1 MIIKKMFKSLGNI
14 LYAVLF
20 CVIAISCFGA
30 FIYSS
35 VITKSFKHKILDRT
49 YASKEANIENL
60 LVTETKDGQK
70 LWELFA
76 DKGIYAET
84 NGIVLLESLIGNI
97 YENNNVKASFKSD
110 KGTYN
115 SETKQIILYDN
126 VIMVYIDG
134 TNIKTNRL
142 IYSGKHEDIVAIG
155 NVRIEKPN
163 EAVVMGLE
171 AVLSSDHKNFN
182 IKGRTETH
190 FYL

>member
-1 MIIKKMFKSLGNI
+1 MAVKKIFKSLTHI

-20 CVIAISCFGA
+20 GVIALACFGA
-30 FIYSS
+30 FIYSG
-35 VITKSFKHKILDRT
+35 VITKSFKHKILDQT

-76 DKGIYAET
+76 DKGIYAEV

-97 YENNNVKASFKSD
+97 YEDNKVKASFKAD

-126 VIMVYIDG
+126 VIMVYVDG
-134 TNIKTNRL
+134 TSIKTDRL
-142 IYSGKHEDIVAIG
+142 KYSGKHEDIIAEG
-155 NVRIEKPN
+155 NVKIEKPN
-163 EAVVMGLE
+163 EVIVMGSN
-171 AVLSSDHKNFN
+171 AVLSGDHKKFD

>member
-1 MIIKKMFKSLGNI
+1 MRERKIFKSIGHI
-14 LYAVLF
+14 AYAVLF
-20 CVIAISCFGA
+20 GVIVLACFGA

-35 VITKSFKHKILDRT
+35 VITKSFKNKIIDQT

-70 LWELFA
+70 LWELFS
-76 DKGIYAET
+76 DKGMYTDA
-84 NGIVLLESLIGNI
+84 NGIVLLENLIGNI
-97 YENNNVKASFKSD
+97 YEENSVKASFKAD

-126 VIMVYIDG
+126 VIMVYKDG
-134 TNIKTNRL
+134 TNLKTDRL
-142 IYSGKHEDIVAIG
+142 IYSGKNEDILAVG

-163 EAVVMGLE
+163 EAVVIGLE
-171 AVLSSDHKNFN
+171 AVLSGDHKQFN